1 MLLSWHGEHDAFGCC
16 CFQISTYTPRYLS
29 LDTVLE
35 MWSFL
40 RLFFS
45 AAQNRC
51 DVNVLERLSWCRDA
65 QENDFLIEG
74 SSDLWKVLVGVNKKV
89 VLGCQPYCARIL
101 YYRIEFEA
109 MLHAPDGWSYATE
122 IMHLPTAVGK

>member
-1 MLLSWHGEHDAFGCC
+1 MENMTHSVVVVFKFRHIHQGTFLWTPYWRCCLFASLL
-16 CFQISTYTPRYLS
+16 
-29 LDTVLE
+29 
-35 MWSFL
+35 
-40 RLFFS
+40 S

-101 YYRIEFEA
+101 YYR
-109 MLHAPDGWSYATE
+109 
-122 IMHLPTAVGK
+122 K